1 MYNFLATVC
10 NRTLNLMMDVHLL
23 SRMREVEPQIVD
35 LFCGAMFLVGII
47 VYLVLQYLTANY
59 GRYSYYSNIFKFGI
73 NARLA
78 WFSQEVPS
86 FGIPVAFIWIEH
98 QKIGHFNFTKLALVG
113 LFILHYWQRTF
124 IYSFLIRGGKP
135 TPFIIWTLAFLFCTV
150 NGYIQVR
157 SIQLQQFPNGW
168 FKMPFVLLGTALF
181 FVGFFINIHSDYILR
196 NLRKP
201 GETGYK
207 IPQGGMFEYVTAAN
221 YLGETIEW
229 FGYFLAVQTT
239 ASAAFFFFTVCNLW
253 PRAFRHHRW
262 YKEKFDDYPADRTAI
277 VPLVL

>member
-113 LFILHYWQRTF
+113 LFILHYWQRQVYQEQHAHLNHTH
-124 IYSFLIRGGKP
+124 
-135 TPFIIWTLAFLFCTV
+135 FC
-150 NGYIQVR
+150 
-157 SIQLQQFPNGW
+157 
-168 FKMPFVLLGTALF
+168 
-181 FVGFFINIHSDYILR
+181 INMLCHDY
-196 NLRKP
+196 
-201 GETGYK
+201 
-207 IPQGGMFEYVTAAN
+207 
-221 YLGETIEW
+221 
-229 FGYFLAVQTT
+229 AV
-239 ASAAFFFFTVCNLW
+239 S
-253 PRAFRHHRW
+253 
-262 YKEKFDDYPADRTAI
+262 
-277 VPLVL
+277 